1 MYIILKG
8 RVSCESNHPQY
19 KDIPN
24 VVAAVKDGEA
34 FGELAVVEYDQIES
48 SNNQTGLLSELYHQ

>member
-8 RVSCESNHPQY
+8 RVSVESTHPQY

-24 VVAAVKDGEA
+24 FVAAVKDGEA
-34 FGELAVVEYDQIES
+34 FGELAVVDREQV
-48 SNNQTGLLSELYHQ
+48 